1 MAVVVAA
8 LYFGGL
14 GAAPFL
20 DPPEGFQA
28 AIARS
33 LSLHG
38 DWITP
43 RVNGI
48 PYFDRPPFLYWLM
61 SASFSVLGVSTAAAR
76 LPSAAAAVAIAAVT
90 ARLGVVLGGPRLGLL
105 AGLMVA
111 ANLGFFVYGRL
122 VKPDMLF
129 ILFILLAFAGFSIAY
144 RGGGRRGLVLFYAA
158 LGLAV
163 MTKDMLGAIGPLA
176 VVGVFFWLTR
186 ERPLASWVPWWGVLI
201 VALIALP
208 WYLVVEARNRGFL
221 WYLIVDNHLLNLTRH
236 RVFPDEDVPSLNP
249 LEFLLV
255 TTGAFLPWALAVPA
269 AVVRAFRG
277 ARDGVTGRLW
287 LLHALWAVLLIGLFT
302 VAPFKLPHHGLPAFP
317 ALALLTARVWD
328 ETIEAAPG
336 SLRPRL
342 LLVPALVLFA
352 VVAVT
357 FGVLWAGVLPLP
369 GEAFVSLD
377 VATRN
382 LVAQGQP
389 VPRVPIDAYRP
400 TLLTGGIIFAVAALG
415 MAWAAVRRAPA
426 FGAAIAIAAMIA
438 FLPVA
443 ANGVTQFARVRST
456 RPIAAALAV
465 QWRPGAII
473 VHEGSLEDSGALLLS
488 VREPVRVVNGL
499 QSSLAVGATVPG
511 ARPLFWDS
519 PQLQEAWRGA
529 NPVFL
534 VSVVAPERSVVRS
547 LAPASVH
554 LVTDAGGRR
563 LYANVAP

>member
-1 MAVVVAA
+1 VAIVVAA

-14 GAAPFL
+14 GATPFL
-20 DPPEGFQA
+20 DPPEGLHA

-33 LSLHG
+33 VSLHG

-43 RVNGI
+43 HVNGV
-48 PYFDRPPFLYWLM
+48 PYFGNPPLLYWLM
-61 SASFSVLGVSTAAAR
+61 SASFAALGVSTASAR
-76 LPSAAAAVAIAAVT
+76 LWSAAAAVAIAAIT

-129 ILFILLAFAGFSIAY
+129 ILFIVLAFGGFTIAY

-158 LGLAV
+158 LGLAA
-163 MTKDMLGAIGPLA
+163 MAKDVLGALGPLA

-186 ERPLASWVPWWGVLI
+186 ERPLASWAPWWGVLLI
-201 VALIALP
+201 AGIALP
-208 WYLVVEARNRGFL
+208 WYLAVEARNRGFL
-221 WYLIVDNHLLNLTRH
+221 WYVIVDNHVLNLTRH
-236 RVFPDEDVPSLNP
+236 RVFPDEDVPLNP

-255 TTGAFLPWALAVPA
+255 TTAAFLPWALAVPA

-287 LLHALWAVLLIGLFT
+287 LLQALWAVLLIGAFT
-302 VAPFKLPHHGLPAFP
+302 LSPFKLPHYGLPAFP

-328 ETIEAAPG
+328 ETIDAAPG

-352 VVAVT
+352 VAGIAC
-357 FGVLWAGVLPLP
+357 GVLWTGVLTLP
-369 GEAFVSLD
+369 GEPTSNLAAHGQAVPSASL
-377 VATRN
+377 
-382 LVAQGQP
+382 
-389 VPRVPIDAYRP
+389 DAYRP
-400 TLLTGGIIFAVAALG
+400 TLLTGGIIFTAAAVG
-415 MAWAAVRRAPA
+415 MAWAAARQAPA
-426 FGAAIAIAAMIA
+426 FGAAIAIATMVA

-443 ANGVTQFARVRST
+443 ANGVTQFARARAT
-456 RPIAAALAV
+456 RPIAEALAV
-465 QWRPGAII
+465 QWRPGAIV
-473 VHEGSLEDSGALLLS
+473 VHEGPLENSGALLLS

-499 QSSLAVGATVPG
+499 QSNLGFGATFPE
-511 ARPLFWDS
+511 ASPLFWDS
-519 PQLQEAWRGA
+519 PQLQEAWRGTA
-529 NPVFL
+529 PVFL
-534 VSVVAPERSVVRS
+534 VSVVSPDRSVVRS
-547 LAPASVH
+547 LVPATVH
-554 LVTDAGGRR
+554 LVRAAGGRR